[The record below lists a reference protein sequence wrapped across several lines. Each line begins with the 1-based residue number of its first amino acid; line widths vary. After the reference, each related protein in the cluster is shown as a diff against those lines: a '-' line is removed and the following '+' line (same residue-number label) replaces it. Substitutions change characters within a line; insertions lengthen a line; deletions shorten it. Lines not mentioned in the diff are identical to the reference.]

1 MGVAGGA
8 GALNYS
14 AADLAG
20 LGANWSSIRLGSTTA
35 TGALTVGAN
44 AWDIPVTYRSA
55 AAGSIVIYRRADGR
69 GGQRYEL
76 SPSPAPPRW
85 ERM

>member
-14 AADLAG
+14 VADLAG
-20 LGANWSSIRLGSTTA
+20 LGSNWTSMRLGSTTA

-44 AWDIPVTYRSA
+44 AWAVPVHVPLGGGGLHRRL
-55 AAGSIVIYRRADGR
+55 RRADGHR
-69 GGQRYEL
+69 GQ
-76 SPSPAPPRW
+76 
-85 ERM
+85 